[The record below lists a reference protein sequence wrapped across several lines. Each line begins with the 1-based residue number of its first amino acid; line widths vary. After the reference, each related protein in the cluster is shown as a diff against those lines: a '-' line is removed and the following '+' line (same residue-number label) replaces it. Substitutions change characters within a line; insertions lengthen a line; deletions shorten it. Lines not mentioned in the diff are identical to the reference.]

1 MMESNLINW
10 TLDNIGSQQ
19 RNGLTP
25 PRDMRET
32 IAQIK
37 ALPPLPGS
45 ALRILNLIAD
55 PSADARKL
63 ADIIEL
69 DPLLTA
75 QITRWASSALYGYRG
90 QITTVHDAITRVL
103 GFDFVLDLA
112 LGLAVLAPLK
122 SPKEGQIGTR
132 MFWTHALASTRL
144 MAQLAAAMPATA
156 RPEPQALFLSGLM
169 HNIGFPLLGHRFP
182 DEFSYLSGLIVANPS
197 LAIFNLENFAFGLNH
212 AEVGAWLMNVWSMP
226 RMITDIVYHHH
237 NPYYR
242 GENHQLNLLTFYC
255 DCLLGR
261 LGIGDA
267 ANQICPEEVPE
278 LLGLDQTVCL
288 DILDSQNDDLA
299 KIQATAEQLTD

>member
-1 MMESNLINW
+1 MESNLINW
-10 TLDNIGSQQ
+10 ALDNIGDRR
-19 RNGLTP
+19 RNGLIP

-55 PSADARKL
+55 PSADAAKL
-63 ADIIEL
+63 AEIIEL

-75 QITRWASSALYGYRG
+75 QIIRWASSSLYGYRG

-132 MFWTHALASTRL
+132 MFWVHALASTRL
-144 MAQLAAAMPATA
+144 MAKLSAAMPLAT
-156 RPEPQALFLSGLM
+156 RPQSQALFLVGLM
-169 HNIGFPLLGHRFP
+169 HNIGFPLLGHRFL
-182 DEFSYLSGLIVANPS
+182 DEFNYLNELIKANPS
-197 LAIFNLENFAFGLNH
+197 LAIFNLETFAFGLNH
-212 AEVGAWLMNVWSMP
+212 AEIGAWLMNVWSMP
-226 RMITDIVYHHH
+226 RTIADVVYHHH

-242 GENHQLNLLTFYC
+242 GENHQLNLLTFYS

-267 ANQICPEEVPE
+267 ANQVCPDEVPE
-278 LLGLDQTVCL
+278 MLGLDEAACL
-288 DILDSQNDDLA
+288 EILDSQNDDLA

>member
-1 MMESNLINW
+1 MESKLINW
-10 TLDNIGSQQ
+10 TLDNIGSRQ

-55 PSADARKL
+55 PLADAQRL
-63 ADIIEL
+63 AEIIEL

-75 QITRWASSALYGYRG
+75 QIIRWASSALYGYRG

-122 SPKEGQIGTR
+122 APKESQVGTR
-132 MFWTHALASTRL
+132 MFWTHALSSTRL
-144 MAQLAAAMPATA
+144 MAQLAAAMPVGT
-156 RPEPQALFLSGLM
+156 RPEPQAVFLAGLL

-182 DEFSYLSGLIVANPS
+182 DEFSYLNDLIHANPS
-197 LAIFNLENFAFGLNH
+197 LAIFNLETFAFGLSH
-212 AEVGAWLMNVWSMP
+212 CEIGAWLMNVWSMP
-226 RMITDIVYHHH
+226 RIITDIVYHHH
-237 NPYYR
+237 NPCYR
-242 GENHQLNLLTFYC
+242 GDNHQLNLLTFYS

-261 LGIGDA
+261 LEIGDA
-267 ANQICPEEVPE
+267 ANQLCPDDVPE
-278 LLGLDQTVCL
+278 LLGLTEAVCL
-288 DILDSQNDDLA
+288 EILDKQHDDLA
-299 KIQATAEQLTD
+299 KIRATAEQLTE

>member
-1 MMESNLINW
+1 MMESNLVNW
-10 TLDNIGSQQ
+10 TLDNIGSRQ
-19 RNGLTP
+19 RNGFMP

-55 PSADARKL
+55 PHADAGKL
-63 ADIIEL
+63 AEIIEL

-75 QITRWASSALYGYRG
+75 QIIRWASSALYGYRG
-90 QITTVHDAITRVL
+90 HISTVKDAITRVL

-122 SPKEGQIGTR
+122 SPREGQIGTR

-144 MAQLAAAMPATA
+144 MAKLAAAMPEPV
-156 RPEPQALFLSGLM
+156 RPEPQALFLAGLM

-182 DEFSYLSGLIVANPS
+182 DEFNYLSELIVANPS
-197 LAIFNLENFAFGLNH
+197 LAIFNLETFAFGLNH
-212 AEVGAWLMNVWSMP
+212 AEIGTWLMNVWSMP
-226 RMITDIVYHHH
+226 RTITDIVYHHH
-237 NPYYR
+237 NPCYR
-242 GENHQLNLLTFYC
+242 GENHQLNLLTFYS

-261 LGIGDA
+261 LGVGDA
-267 ANQICPEEVPE
+267 VNQLCPDEVPE
-278 LLGLDQTVCL
+278 LLGLDEAVCL
-288 DILDSQNDDLA
+288 QILDSQNDDLV
-299 KIQATAEQLTD
+299 KIQTMAEQLTD